1 MSTKNFFEYLRKR
14 LILENKY
21 HMEGIQGFSY
31 NILSDCGYYV
41 RLGMNYDKALECVY
55 ESYLNRVHNLSCQE
69 QTKSTVWRIHLF
81 TIFVTSYEKYF
92 KK

>member
-14 LILENKY
+14 LVRENKY
-21 HMEGIQGFSY
+21 RIEEIQGFSY
-31 NILSDCGYYV
+31 NILSDYRYYV
-41 RLGMNYDKALECVY
+41 GLGVNYDKALEYVY
-55 ESYLNRVHNLSCQE
+55 ENYISRIFSLSYQE
-69 QTKSTVWRIHLF
+69 QTETITSRIHLY